1 MELGKMTRILPPP
14 LETFLK
20 DAAAYTLCTLLSV
33 MLSCYGN
40 YPILRLLQE
49 YFGVLFLTPCGWI
62 ILYEA
67 ALQPIHKLVKSQR
80 RG

>member
-1 MELGKMTRILPPP
+1 MTRILPPP
-14 LETFLK
+14 LGTFLK

-33 MLSCYGN
+33 MLSRYATD
-40 YPILRLLQE
+40 PLSRSLQE

>member
-1 MELGKMTRILPPP
+1 MTKTLPSPLG
-14 LETFLK
+14 TFLK
-20 DAAAYTLCTLLSV
+20 DAAIYALCTLISVALSKWGNDP
-33 MLSCYGN
+33 LS
-40 YPILRLLQE
+40 RLLQE

-67 ALQPIHKLVKSQR
+67 ALQPACAFVKRGR

>member
-1 MELGKMTRILPPP
+1 MTRTLPLP
-14 LETFLK
+14 LESFLK

-33 MLSCYGN
+33 MLSRYGTD
-40 YPILRLLQE
+40 PILRFLQE
-49 YFGVLFLTPCGWI
+49 TFGVLFLTPCGWI

-67 ALQPIHKLVKSQR
+67 ALQPIHTLVKSQR

>member
-1 MELGKMTRILPPP
+1 MTRISPQP
-14 LETFLK
+14 LGTFLK

-33 MLSCYGN
+33 ILSRYGAD
-40 YPILRLLQE
+40 PLSRLLQE
-49 YFGVLFLTPCGWI
+49 AFGVLVPCIWI

-67 ALQPIHKLVKSQR
+67 VSYPLDRLVKSQR